1 MELVQFLHDVLKV
14 KELPGNF
21 EHIVSVHNSCHGVRE
36 LRLSSPSEEHIPRY
50 NKIIDLLKLKKGITV
65 KEPERSDECCGFGGM
80 FAIEEPGVSSRM
92 GDDKVKTTYS
102 NRCRIYYRS

>member
-1 MELVQFLHDVLKV
+1 MFYTRKNYGTGTVTYMIVLKV

-65 KEPERSDECCGFGGM
+65 KEPERF
-80 FAIEEPGVSSRM
+80 
-92 GDDKVKTTYS
+92 
-102 NRCRIYYRS
+102 